1 MIPRPETTI
10 CRSHK
15 ELLHRNRYT
24 LRGTQLPSHHTN
36 RLVSFFIFAISFKI
50 IQTIEGN
57 KKKLFTVPSGWE
69 IDNILRYPNKAPS
82 KYIKDENSKPTPEWE
97 IMKCTVKRINISSY
111 EAGDKQISEM
121 MKYSDTDETDDDNRL
136 QPRRPHF
143 SFLNML
149 LNGTLLCTAHS
160 FLSKP
165 CKISL
170 VTSMKIFDELDANYY
185 CKNARKL
192 CTESMERAPH
202 VVCKYHDLKGDCSL
216 YKYYD
221 ISESMAREIVSRI
234 NQVRSNV
241 ANGKAE
247 GQDGYLPR
255 GYGMMRVGHICQR
268 LGNSAL

>member
-1 MIPRPETTI
+1 MP
-10 CRSHK
+10 
-15 ELLHRNRYT
+15 
-24 LRGTQLPSHHTN
+24 
-36 RLVSFFIFAISFKI
+36 FKI

-165 CKISL
+165 
-170 VTSMKIFDELDANYY
+170 
-185 CKNARKL
+185 
-192 CTESMERAPH
+192 
-202 VVCKYHDLKGDCSL
+202 
-216 YKYYD
+216 
-221 ISESMAREIVSRI
+221 
-234 NQVRSNV
+234 
-241 ANGKAE
+241 
-247 GQDGYLPR
+247 
-255 GYGMMRVGHICQR
+255 
-268 LGNSAL
+268 

>member
-1 MIPRPETTI
+1 MIENAMLQNITKQSLQPLTRMP
-10 CRSHK
+10 
-15 ELLHRNRYT
+15 
-24 LRGTQLPSHHTN
+24 
-36 RLVSFFIFAISFKI
+36 FKI

-111 EAGDKQISEM
+111 ETGDKQISEM

-165 CKISL
+165 CKSINYSL
-170 VTSMKIFDELDANYY
+170 IM
-185 CKNARKL
+185 
-192 CTESMERAPH
+192 
-202 VVCKYHDLKGDCSL
+202 
-216 YKYYD
+216 
-221 ISESMAREIVSRI
+221 
-234 NQVRSNV
+234 
-241 ANGKAE
+241 
-247 GQDGYLPR
+247 
-255 GYGMMRVGHICQR
+255 
-268 LGNSAL
+268 